1 MPDAFPALVWPLSP
15 LATVWC
21 ALALAVGY
29 AVRGVAGFGS
39 GVFAAPLLAFAMPMT
54 TIAPLITLLGLTA
67 SVRQAFVGWRQIA
80 WKAVLGFV
88 PGTLIGVP
96 LGLWAVKNADQEF
109 LIRLLGAY
117 VVAYALWSLFGERLL
132 GRALRMPDWMVYPI
146 GVGGALIAT
155 LFGGLAGPLYV
166 TYFDSLGL
174 AKGVFRVTVST
185 TLLTLSVVRSIGYL
199 AAGVFRAEDL
209 MLVAAALVPAGIG
222 TLVGE
227 RVHDRIAPEVFRR
240 CVGGLLALSGS
251 ALLFR

>member
-1 MPDAFPALVWPLSP
+1 
-15 LATVWC
+15 
-21 ALALAVGY
+21 
-29 AVRGVAGFGS
+29 
-39 GVFAAPLLAFAMPMT
+39 
-54 TIAPLITLLGLTA
+54 
-67 SVRQAFVGWRQIA
+67 SVRQAFRGWREIA
-80 WKAVLGFV
+80 WKAVLRFV

-132 GRALRMPDWMVYPI
+132 GRTLKLPDWVVHPI

-185 TLLTLSVVRSIGYL
+185 TLLTLSIARSIGYF
-199 AAGVFRAEDL
+199 AAGVFRAEDFV
-209 MLVAAALVPAGIG
+209 LVAAALLPAGVG
-222 TLVGE
+222 TLIGGWG
-227 RVHDRIAPEVFRR
+227 HDRIAPEAFRR
-240 CVGGLLALSGS
+240 YVGALLVLSGG